1 MYQLTLSS
9 DPKNIHQVEEFL
21 LAMNQELHID
31 EEKFYALMLVVT
43 EAVNNGIVHGNK
55 RDKTKHV
62 RVTCSAESHILTI
75 KVGDEG
81 RGFDPRV
88 LPDPL
93 KPDNIL
99 RESGRGIFLMRQM
112 MDSVSYNDN
121 GTEVT
126 MTLKF

>member
-21 LAMNQELHID
+21 LTLNQELHID
-31 EEKFYALMLVVT
+31 EEKFYAVMLVVT

-55 RDKTKHV
+55 RDKTKQ
-62 RVTCSAESHILTI
+62 VTVSCSTENHILTI

-81 RGFDPRV
+81 GGFDPRV